1 MTYND
6 LVKKLKANYMKN
18 IINVTN
24 KSYHADLI
32 GELLSNTDN
41 TEQYLKNALNYSL
54 NKETIT
60 QKEPISSEQSPVI
73 SQGNTT
79 TEVPISNIQ
88 QSEEISKSY
97 SENNS
102 EELKPENINYI
113 NNKIIEKLSEVGKGQ
128 SAVNILA
135 SHIVRVV
142 FIKKDGSSRV
152 LYGTR
157 NPKIIENFVGEL
169 PPAKPTTPEEKEQ
182 KLRKQ
187 ILTGS
192 IPIFDIE
199 AKGWRMLNVN
209 NLSTSHSDISFLII
223 PKNVDIN
230 DFIGNYDTKNI
241 RSVIEY
247 TLDYDYS
254 TRNNTFL
261 DSVGSQNPDDQQHNS
276 NFANQQ
282 RDSFEYN
289 QRDFSPVQEILVH
302 ETPVQETRVHETQV
316 HETRV
321 QEPSNSNATYF
332 PKLSVLEFRDKL
344 KTSIAF
350 AKFVKKSGEPRVM
363 WFTLNDSIIRA
374 YNAEPKVEKTIQQ
387 LNNDLEKYKLTGTF
401 PVFDIQVCQWRYI
414 NLNTVLNAKKDI
426 PYFEIDNPYWAEFY
440 KGLLNSDLL
449 EKNISK
455 NFPDGLQAKKDI
467 SGISDYKIE
476 TLVDKLLES
485 KEIEYTKS
493 LATVEYLN
501 NHKEEVYAF
510 LKTHIVRVLFK
521 KRNGDSRVMWCT
533 LNEGFVDSNSITNV
547 DRQISTGQFDVY
559 DILAQGLRKI
569 TLSSL
574 ISDSTV
580 PFLAIPISKKI
591 DGTDE
596 EFIKLII
603 NQINIFDKDVEDNS
617 DNLDSILNPELL
629 KIDNTK
635 KMPLNFSMDW
645 LLLNRPVRE
654 TPENQ
659 EPIIYKES
667 ISYDYSLAS
676 KYTYKNSIDK
686 TNFNLY
692 DKLFNRN
699 LIYTLKL
706 ALESTETNQN
716 INVIKLTDYYYSVD
730 ITGVP
735 YLIYFMVGNF
745 GISWVYPKRDVN
757 KGFNHAIYLK
767 SNNSTKNPNND
778 IPSSNNIVL
787 AKKILSSS
795 GTYIESPEFL
805 ELFRKLNKFNDTFLG
820 NPSLRPLSKFNVAKS
835 TSKQQKIPEKINRTN
850 LLFAKNQSLLTK
862 NKLSLIKTNVPDLL
876 GFKLVSNPE
885 QIVEFYLVNSY
896 IFVYTP
902 NSNIVLS
909 LVRTSTQSTISQ
921 QIIENVEFLV
931 NKYDIK
937 PSENYENPIVDI
949 VKKGFNLR
957 IKSI

>member
-54 NKETIT
+54 NKDTVT
-60 QKEPISSEQSPVI
+60 QKEPVSSEQSSGI
-73 SQGNTT
+73 SQDTT
-79 TEVPISNIQ
+79 ITEVPTSSVQ
-88 QSEEISKSY
+88 QPEEITNNY

-102 EELKPENINYI
+102 EDLKPENINYI
-113 NNKIIEKLSEVGKGQ
+113 NNKIIEKLSELGKGQ

-261 DSVGSQNPDDQQHNS
+261 DSVGSQNPDEQQHSS

-282 RDSFEYN
+282 RDSFEDT
-289 QRDFSPVQEILVH
+289 QRDAP
-302 ETPVQETRVHETQV
+302 PVQETPIQGTPE
-316 HETRV
+316 
-321 QEPSNSNATYF
+321 QEPSSSNATYF

-414 NLNTVLNAKKDI
+414 NLNTVLNDKKDI

-449 EKNISK
+449 EKNIST

-547 DRQISTGQFDVY
+547 DRQLSTGQFDVY

-580 PFLAIPISKKI
+580 PFLAIPISRQI

-596 EFIKLII
+596 EFIKPII
-603 NQINIFDKDVEDNS
+603 NQINIFDKTIEDNS
-617 DNLDSILNPELL
+617 DNLDSILKPELL
-629 KIDNTK
+629 KIDTSK
-635 KMPLNFSMDW
+635 KMPSNFSMDW
-645 LLLNRPVRE
+645 LLLKRPVSE

-659 EPIIYKES
+659 KQVIFKES
-667 ISYDYSLAS
+667 LTLNYSIAS
-676 KYTYKNSIDK
+676 KYNYTNSIDK
-686 TNFNLY
+686 TNYNLY
-692 DKLFNRN
+692 DSLFNRN

-706 ALESTETNQN
+706 ALESTKTNQN
-716 INVIKLTDYYYSVD
+716 INVIKLTDYCYSVD

-745 GISWVYPKRDVN
+745 GISWVYPNIYVN

-767 SNNSTKNPNND
+767 STNSTNNKTKD
-778 IPSSNNIVL
+778 IPSSTNLVL
-787 AKKILSSS
+787 AKKILSIS

-850 LLFAKNQSLLTK
+850 LLFAKNQSLLAK
-862 NKLSLIKTNVPDLL
+862 NKLTLIKTTAPDLL
-876 GFKLVSNPE
+876 GFKLLSNSE
-885 QIVEFYLVNSY
+885 QIIEFYLVNSY
-896 IFVYTP
+896 IFAYTP

-909 LVRTSTQSTISQ
+909 LVRTSTQSTISK